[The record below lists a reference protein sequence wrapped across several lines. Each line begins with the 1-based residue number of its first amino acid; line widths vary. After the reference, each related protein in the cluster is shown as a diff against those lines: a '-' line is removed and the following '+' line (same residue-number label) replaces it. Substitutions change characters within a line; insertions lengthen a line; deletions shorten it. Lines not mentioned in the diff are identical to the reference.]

1 MDRTE
6 EIRQRLAALEPLLI
20 ELEDES
26 HRHAG
31 HAGARSGGGHFEL
44 RIVAT
49 CFAGKPTLAR
59 HRLIYA
65 ALGELM
71 QTRIHALSILAQTP
85 EEATQV

>member
-1 MDRTE
+1 MDLTE

-85 EEATQV
+85 EEATQA

>member
-1 MDRTE
+1 MDRIE

-85 EEATQV
+85 EEAAQA